1 MFIEG
6 MNSEYLNVSYTNTF
20 YFFKKYI
27 ETQGGGKN
35 SLKLDG
41 INSNKTRIDNQ
52 VEKKYV
58 LRYTK
63 IKKSDLV
70 KLLNGSTM
78 KLNSVTAKDNE
89 TKTHNVKP
97 TLVSWLANSVD
108 KSLYSIKDKNTLLN
122 TKRDPEVGGSTD
134 VPTLLSKKYGDDQK
148 FDPLS
153 NLV

>member
-1 MFIEG
+1 
-6 MNSEYLNVSYTNTF
+6 
-20 YFFKKYI
+20 
-27 ETQGGGKN
+27 
-35 SLKLDG
+35 
-41 INSNKTRIDNQ
+41 
-52 VEKKYV
+52 
-58 LRYTK
+58 
-63 IKKSDLV
+63 
-70 KLLNGSTM
+70 M